1 MRNYDIGFKEQA
13 IKLSEEIGA
22 SKAAKELGISLN
34 TLNSWRRNQTV
45 HGEAAFVGSGTKRID
60 PSKAREYELEKE
72 NRELRKANDILKEA
86 LCFFVKSQ
94 KK

>member
-1 MRNYDIGFKEQA
+1 MM
-13 IKLSEEIGA
+13 
-22 SKAAKELGISLN
+22 
-34 TLNSWRRNQTV
+34 
-45 HGEAAFVGSGTKRID
+45 HGKTAFIGSGTKRID